1 MKVQRKFKEQIF
13 SAQGRE
19 DSGIVKM
26 TTSKYRKDY
35 AKKKKSGGG
44 VVICSL
50 SLVMNKMKG
59 NGLSCG

>member
-35 AKKKKSGGG
+35 AKKKKKRWGGG
-44 VVICSL
+44 HLFSIS
-50 SLVMNKMKG
+50 SDE
-59 NGLSCG
+59 